1 MKKLMS
7 FNVASQ
13 LRHLVTVVFM
23 CLILTLFFAP
33 ALAARI
39 QGGPGSLEVLFEGA
53 TPQNMPS
60 FLRALYMVAMLWFPV
75 MWMLALAGGNW
86 LWPTLTVFL
95 LALDIL
101 LAVKLWRIR
110 RSFGLDGFTSEKQ
123 RNRRYN
129 NHVSEVQDH
138 EI

>member
-1 MKKLMS
+1 MKKLLS
-7 FNVASQ
+7 FNTAWQ
-13 LRHLVTVVFM
+13 LRHLVTVVFI

-39 QGGPGSLEVLFEGA
+39 QGGPGSLAVLFEGA

-110 RSFGLDGFTSEKQ
+110 RSLGSNGFSSGQ
-123 RNRRYN
+123 Q
-129 NHVSEVQDH
+129 SA
-138 EI
+138 

>member
-7 FNVASQ
+7 FNTAWQ
-13 LRHLVTVVFM
+13 LRHLVTVVFI
-23 CLILTLFFAP
+23 CLILALFFAP

-39 QGGPGSLEVLFEGA
+39 QGGPGSLAVLFEGA
-53 TPQNMPS
+53 TPQNLPS

-75 MWMLALAGGNW
+75 MWMLSLAGGNW

-95 LALDIL
+95 LAIDIL

-110 RSFGLDGFTSEKQ
+110 RSLGSNAFSSGKQ
-123 RNRRYN
+123 RA
-129 NHVSEVQDH
+129 
-138 EI
+138 